1 MKMAGDGEGATKLIE
16 SQVIHMDTV
25 ENAKILAKSVITSS
39 LVKAMVFGKDANC
52 GRLLCALGY
61 AGPEF
66 DPEQVEI
73 RMTGE
78 NGEILFCSGGKVLPF
93 DEEKALAIL
102 SEEKVV
108 FVSDMKMGEASA
120 TAWGCDLTYDYVSIN
135 ADYRS

>member
-1 MKMAGDGEGATKLIE
+1 
-16 SQVIHMDTV
+16 MDTE

-66 DPEQVEI
+66 DPDAVEI
-73 RMTGE
+73 RMAAGD
-78 NGEILFCSGGKVLPF
+78 GREILFCSGGKVLGF
-93 DEEKALAIL
+93 DEALALSIL
-102 SEEKVV
+102 SEEKVT
-108 FVSDMKMGEASA
+108 FISDMKMGEASA